1 MPELSL
7 NDWLAYGTLAGLFL
21 IFIISYFIA
30 RAKAAQ
36 NKASAKENT
45 RLDAILH
52 RSSERG
58 EGVLVGTSEGA
69 GAQVGSLAGLAGLQT
84 QAHVFRHSLHSDL
97 PPKTVAGD
105 GNLVALSQQLNAGIY
120 HTADMPELYK
130 LDSSGLAGIGSYAYL
145 AGLIPEL
152 SRPNLSALLMQ
163 GELSPELILALDAA
177 KRHDLDAIMASS
189 SLSGQAAAHFID
201 PQSALGEEA
210 FMSQST
216 RPREKAG
223 LKATLICL
231 RIARGLII
239 AGLLVAIL
247 LQLLGVLP

>member
-1 MPELSL
+1 MP
-7 NDWLAYGTLAGLFL
+7 A
-21 IFIISYFIA
+21 FITPRICQDF
-30 RAKAAQ
+30 
-36 NKASAKENT
+36 
-45 RLDAILH
+45 
-52 RSSERG
+52 
-58 EGVLVGTSEGA
+58 
-69 GAQVGSLAGLAGLQT
+69 
-84 QAHVFRHSLHSDL
+84 
-97 PPKTVAGD
+97 
-105 GNLVALSQQLNAGIY
+105 
-120 HTADMPELYK
+120 YK

-201 PQSALGEEA
+201 PQSALGEET

-223 LKATLICL
+223 LK
-231 RIARGLII
+231 GNPH
-239 AGLLVAIL
+239 
-247 LQLLGVLP
+247 LP